1 MINSL
6 RSLPRI
12 FPRAAMGAA
21 GIALLL
27 AATAPEAAAASK
39 EGQYAIKGVGQLPC
53 SRYTEERAAKTDTYR
68 LFIGWLAGYMSAYNR
83 LTEDTVDIMP
93 WQSLDLMAVM
103 MDRYCQQNSDVPFLR
118 ATDAAVTALV
128 PLRLRRTSELV
139 YAKEGEQTVTLYRET
154 LRRAQQLLLE
164 LGHYN
169 GTIEG
174 LWDESTHEAFTSFQE
189 DKKLQVTGLPDQI
202 TLLNL
207 FK

>member
-1 MINSL
+1 MLNSF
-6 RSLPRI
+6 RPAIERFSRV
-12 FPRAAMGAA
+12 
-21 GIALLL
+21 AL
-27 AATAPEAAAASK
+27 ATAALSVLLISFAPAANAASK

-68 LFIGWLAGYMSAYNR
+68 LFVGWLSGYLSAYNR

-93 WQSLDLMAVM
+93 WQSLDLMAAM
-103 MDRYCQQNSDVPFLR
+103 MDRYCQQYADVAFLR
-118 ATDAAVTALV
+118 ATDAAVSALI
-128 PLRLRRTSELV
+128 PLRLRRSSELV
-139 YAKEGEQTVTLYRET
+139 QASEGEQTVTLYRET

-164 LGHYN
+164 LGYYD

-174 LWDESTHEAFTSFQE
+174 LWDEHTHAAFSAFQS
-189 DKKLQVTGLPDQI
+189 DKKLQVTGMPDQI